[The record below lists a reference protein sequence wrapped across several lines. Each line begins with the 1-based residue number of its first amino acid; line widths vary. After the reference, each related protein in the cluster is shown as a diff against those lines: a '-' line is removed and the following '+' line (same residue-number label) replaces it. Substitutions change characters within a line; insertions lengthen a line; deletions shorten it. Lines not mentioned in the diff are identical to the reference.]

1 MSNIEAQPLVSCIMP
16 TFQRHSFVPLAIK
29 YFLRQTYDS
38 RELII
43 IDDGPDSIEELL
55 PQDERIRYYRIARGM
70 TLGAKRNLACEYAR
84 GEIIAHWDDDDWY
97 APHRLGYQVE
107 VLLTEDAEVCG
118 LSQVLFY
125 DTEGDRAWHY
135 VYPPDLQPWLAGGT
149 LCYRR
154 AFWET
159 NRFAN
164 IDVGEDA
171 CFVWTQRP
179 KRLAALP
186 DPNFF
191 VGIVHPKNTS
201 PKETEGSCW
210 HSLPVDN
217 IQKVLG
223 EDLSFYKQDSYQ
235 PATVSLHDAPPQ
247 FLTNLASPPHR
258 NVYACL
264 VHERH
269 ECIIDLVRNLRYHDP
284 ASEIILYDG
293 SKNSHILNSKSYFE
307 HYGAIVHPKPRPMY
321 WGWLHGFALD
331 SIQLAVDS
339 FAFDTLTIVDSDQ
352 LAVRPGYPDYLR
364 RHLLSRTNIGI
375 LGNSTEP
382 QPCHT
387 GIGPARQ
394 AWKEIELWRSFLNRF
409 KHGEEKFVQWSFWPS
424 TVFTFDAARDLLR
437 FFNTDEQL
445 NSILQRSNIWATE
458 EVVLPTMV
466 ALLGYE
472 VAENPCSYEYVR
484 YRVDY
489 SIPQID
495 TALSR
500 SDVFWIHPVPRVYD
514 DPLRKHIREAF
525 NHYERSIDMPQ
536 IANGHDGRSQSDM
549 LLVLPLL
556 ARMRTIEG
564 WLDDDEA
571 DLLISVAA
579 RVLNNPTPQ
588 TLVEIGS
595 YCGRSTVVL
604 ASVCQTLSPGSRVVA
619 IDPHDGR
626 VGATDQEIVDGPAT
640 LETFK
645 RNIAN
650 AGLED
655 VVQVIQ
661 KYSHE
666 VVWHEPISLLFIDG
680 LHDYTSVARDF
691 HHFEQSVVSHGYVA
705 FHDYADYYPG
715 VQAFVDEILRSGA
728 YRKVRLVNSMM
739 VLEKL

>member
-1 MSNIEAQPLVSCIMP
+1 MP
-16 TFQRHSFVPLAIK
+16 QAIK
-29 YFLRQTYDS
+29 YFLRQTYKS
-38 RELII
+38 TELIV
-43 IDDGPDSIEELL
+43 IDDGPDPVEELI
-55 PQDERIRYYRIARGM
+55 PHDERIRYYRTPGGL
-70 TLGAKRNLACEYAR
+70 TLGAKRNLACQYAQ

-97 APHRLGYQVE
+97 APHRLEYQVQA
-107 VLLTEDAEVCG
+107 LLAEDAEICG
-118 LSQVLFY
+118 LSQLLFY
-125 DTEGDRAWHY
+125 DIEQHRAWHY
-135 VYPPDLQPWLAGGT
+135 IYPPDVQPWLAGGT

-159 NRFAN
+159 NRFAD

-171 CFVWTQRP
+171 CFMWTQRP
-179 KRLAALP
+179 KRLAVLT

-201 PKETEGSCW
+201 PKETEGSYW
-210 HSLPVDN
+210 HSLAVDN
-217 IQKVLG
+217 IQQALG
-223 EDLSFYKQDSYQ
+223 DDWTFYTPESYR
-235 PATVSLHDAPPQ
+235 PVTVSSNHAQPPV
-247 FLTNLASPPHR
+247 LTDVASPPLR
-258 NVYACL
+258 NVFACL
-264 VHERH
+264 VHERQ
-269 ECIIDLVRNLRYHDP
+269 ECIVDLVRNLRFHDP
-284 ASEIILYDG
+284 SSEIILYDG
-293 SKNSHILNSKSYFE
+293 SRNSHVLNNKSYFE
-307 HYGAIVHPKPRPMY
+307 HYGAIVHPKPRPMS
-321 WGWLHGFALD
+321 WGWLHDFALD
-331 SIQLAVDS
+331 SIQLALES
-339 FAFDTLTIVDSDQ
+339 FSFDTLTIVDSDQ
-352 LAVRPGYPDYLR
+352 LAVRPGYSDYLR
-364 RHLLSRTNIGI
+364 RHLLNRPNVGM
-375 LGNSTEP
+375 LGNSSGP
-382 QPCHT
+382 QPCDT

-394 AWKEIELWRSFLNRF
+394 AWREIELWRSFLNRF
-409 KHGEEKFVQWSFWPS
+409 NLGEEKFVQWTFWPS
-424 TVFTFDAARDLLR
+424 TVFTFAAARDLWR
-437 FFNTDEQL
+437 FFNEDEQL
-445 NSILQRSNIWATE
+445 NSILLQSNIWATE
-458 EVVLPTMV
+458 EVVLPTVV

-495 TALSR
+495 MALRS
-500 SDVFWIHPVPRVYD
+500 SDVFWVHPVPRVYD

-525 NHYERSIDMPQ
+525 NHYERSTNMRE
-536 IANGHDGRSQSDM
+536 IAIGQDSSGPSEP

-579 RVLNNPTPQ
+579 RALNLLTPK
-588 TLVEIGS
+588 TIVEIGS

-604 ASVCQTLSPGSRVVA
+604 GTVSQTLSPGSKVIA

-626 VGATDQEIVDGPAT
+626 VGATDQEIIDGPAT

-655 VVQVIQ
+655 VVKIIQ

-666 VVWHEPISLLFIDG
+666 VAWDEPVCLLFIDG

-691 HHFEQSVVSHGYVA
+691 RHFEKWVVPHGSVA

-715 VQAFVDEILRSGA
+715 VQAFVDEILRTGT
-728 YRKVRLVNSMM
+728 YRKVKLVNSMM
-739 VLEKL
+739 VVEKL